1 MGLLS
6 CHHMVMMAHR
16 VFAKPV
22 DLFKVEQRTAYQKE
36 GDLILLEKDDAPR
49 SHWPLGK
56 VLKTFPGDD
65 RRVRVLLMFVN

>member
-1 MGLLS
+1 M
-6 CHHMVMMAHR
+6 
-16 VFAKPV
+16 
-22 DLFKVEQRTAYQKE
+22 YQKE